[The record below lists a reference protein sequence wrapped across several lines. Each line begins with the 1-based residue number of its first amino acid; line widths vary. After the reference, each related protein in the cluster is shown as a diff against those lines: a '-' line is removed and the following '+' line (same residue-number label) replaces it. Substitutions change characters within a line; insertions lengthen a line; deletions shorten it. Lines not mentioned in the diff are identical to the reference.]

1 MQSIDYQCI
10 EIAILLEIYDIYYK
24 ICNKTY
30 NLLQYMGYYFISFS

>member
-10 EIAILLEIYDIYYK
+10 EIAILLKIYDIYYK

-30 NLLQYMGYYFISFS
+30 NLLQYMGLFIILFS